1 MKIVTDFGKC
11 YKILVKEFIMNISKE
26 CGNKRSKEFRK
37 VYVRGRCVD
46 FYPEVINKFLE
57 INEEEQTEI
66 EVSDNFICREITA
79 KHVKEWP
86 RKGKLSASA
95 LSVKYVVL
103 HKIGVT
109 NWVPTNHN
117 SNIATGLAFPS
128 LICGVILS
136 QHPSILI
143 NSDSTCKRDPPLS
156 LHYKVFVR
164 KHVLNIV
171 MTFGQTPSRPT
182 NRTSILV
189 ELKDTC
195 KTLDET
201 IKSYTERK
209 RKIEMLIKA
218 LSEEEGG
225 LKGDGTD
232 EEEENEDGSDASD
245 DEDATSSDED

>member
-1 MKIVTDFGKC
+1 MGIDPKTNVVPDVFTSLAQPDNNTDNPRDKFDANTPTMSPEKLHDKERSREMTDDLGDKD
-11 YKILVKEFIMNISKE
+11 KNHVEKNDQPTDILNIEELDSDDVPIE
-26 CGNKRSKEFRK
+26 QRLALDIAKRLK
-37 VYVRGRCVD
+37 
-46 FYPEVINKFLE
+46 N
-57 INEEEQTEI
+57 
-66 EVSDNFICREITA
+66 
-79 KHVKEWP
+79 
-86 RKGKLSASA
+86 RKGQ
-95 LSVKYVVL
+95 VVES
-103 HKIGVT
+103 
-109 NWVPTNHN
+109 
-117 SNIATGLAFPS
+117 SNTPS
-128 LICGVILS
+128 
-136 QHPSILI
+136 
-143 NSDSTCKRDPPLS
+143 K
-156 LHYKVFVR
+156 FVR
-164 KHVLNIV
+164 NKASVGPTKRWIE
-171 MTFGQTPSRPT
+171 TPSRPT